1 MIQTAT
7 EIPVGKKEL
16 RAAMMKKRRAMS
28 VSARAAADRAIAE
41 AVLQHPV
48 YQAAKQVF
56 AYVSMPHE
64 VGTGRILEAV
74 LADGKLLGLPV
85 CEPDCCGMQF
95 YRLKALSELKA
106 GAYRIP
112 VPPVSGD
119 RLLVPDENTL
129 VIVPMLAFDAE
140 GYRLGAG
147 GGYYD
152 RFLAANPVQTVG
164 ICYADCRL
172 TQLPHDDYDRKLSC
186 CVTEQKTEDFYG

>member
-1 MIQTAT
+1 MSA
-7 EIPVGKKEL
+7 EIRLQKKDL
-16 RAAMMKKRRAMS
+16 RAEMMAKRRAMP
-28 VSARAAADRAIAE
+28 SAQREAADCAITE
-41 AVLQHPV
+41 AVLRHPA
-48 YQAAKQVF
+48 YRAAKQVF

-64 VGTGRILEAV
+64 VGTNMLLDSA
-74 LADGKLLGLPV
+74 LAAGKIIGLPV
-85 CEPDCCGMQF
+85 CTPETREMKF
-95 YRLKALSELKA
+95 YCLHARAELRK

-112 VPPVSGD
+112 IPPVSED
-119 RLLVPDENTL
+119 RLLIPDAETL

-152 RFLAANPVQTVG
+152 RFLSAQPVRTIG

-172 TQLPHDDYDRKLSC
+172 TQLPHDANDQRIAC